1 MGLLLWVTYM
11 SIEIQNF
18 KGGPNGSKIYA
29 YFDVFLPKIQLTL
42 RNFRILK
49 KKDGS
54 GFITAPSFKKD
65 FETGKDAW
73 LPFFSFNQERQK
85 QFMDELYELL
95 KGEMEKMKQ
104 ETQTL

>member
-1 MGLLLWVTYM
+1 M

-18 KGGPNGSKIYA
+18 RGGPNGGKIYA
-29 YFDVFLPKIQLTL
+29 TFDCYLPKIQLHL

-65 FETGKDAW
+65 FENGRDAW
-73 LPFFSFNQERQK
+73 LPFFSFNQECQK

-104 ETQTL
+104 ESQPL